1 MGWHEHSRARGS
13 MVGDDAHDVTHDFL
27 QRLSQLYRE
36 QFGRGPTL
44 DEVRLLLETGLYVSG
59 PALLSGMEGWRV
71 VQAVFKTQKRPRDQ
85 AFKVGDLFAI
95 PLGDSRVAF
104 GRVMMLDKMRGML
117 VEVFRKLGR
126 SIEGEPGVTTSG
138 RLFHPL
144 LTSVTALREWR
155 WIVVA
160 PEPDYHLSAEDSS
173 LEFASP
179 GPRSGW
185 VSVDLLGKIVRTID
199 EEESRQMERGWVW
212 PVDDLEARICEASRA
227 S

>member
-71 VQAVFKTQKRPRDQ
+71 VQAVYKTQKRPRDQ

-95 PLGDSRVAF
+95 PLGILAAKLKF
-104 GRVMMLDKMRGML
+104 G
-117 VEVFRKLGR
+117 
-126 SIEGEPGVTTSG
+126 
-138 RLFHPL
+138 
-144 LTSVTALREWR
+144 
-155 WIVVA
+155 
-160 PEPDYHLSAEDSS
+160 
-173 LEFASP
+173 
-179 GPRSGW
+179 
-185 VSVDLLGKIVRTID
+185 
-199 EEESRQMERGWVW
+199 
-212 PVDDLEARICEASRA
+212 
-227 S
+227 